1 MQYSYNLT
9 LSDGEIGLLKN
20 LLSDYINN
28 LKYQNIPIGLFAKNI
43 DEKINY
49 NINQLIHKD

>member
-20 LLSDYINN
+20 LLDDYINN
-28 LKYQNIPIGLFAKNI
+28 LKSQNIPIGLFAQKLN
-43 DEKINY
+43 EKIIHNTH
-49 NINQLIHKD
+49 LLTHKD